1 MLAYAGLAGGLGLAA
16 ALEGPAVAAAV
27 RGLPMELDH
36 LRSVA
41 RGLKA
46 TKRIR
51 KENLTFPGLF
61 AETLKKYPNKV
72 RP

>member
-1 MLAYAGLAGGLGLAA
+1 M
-16 ALEGPAVAAAV
+16 AAAV